1 MLAQLVDLQF
11 VGYRDIFKDIKNALC
26 SYQSVKE
33 TSKELEPYGG
43 LLGRILALEKKVEK
57 LQEKVAELP
66 DDTYKMIHGAIREY
80 EDTHHISSQ
89 IFEKDLM
96 DEKERVTALIRQE
109 AVEVAE
115 MVVQNR
121 LQHLKIGFSY

>member
-11 VGYRDIFKDIKNALC
+11 VGYRDIFKDIENALC

>member
-1 MLAQLVDLQF
+1 MTQLADLQF
-11 VGYRDIFKDIKNALC
+11 IGYRNIFEDIEKSLC
-26 SYQSVKE
+26 TFSSLPEVK
-33 TSKELEPYGG
+33 KQLEPYGG

-80 EDTHHISSQ
+80 EDTHSITSQ
-89 IFEKDLM
+89 NSEKDLM
-96 DEKERVTALIRQE
+96 DEKELIIALIRQE

-121 LQHLKIGFSY
+121 LQHLKIGFY